1 MNKKGLTLTELL
13 LVIVIIAI
21 VTIIAIPGIMDALSE
36 SRKRG
41 GESVE
46 KLVLKNLELYN
57 SDNEADLWCLEEEG
71 FVDCSTINHTC
82 IKVSI
87 EELFQMNP
95 DIDMGECLFR
105 DEESLYVK
113 RLEDGNYKYYADLI
127 CSKQLKDGTDGF
139 AKNKI
144 ADNANSLNVEIYYQ
158 TPDFSSQLSDCTYP
172 N

>member
-95 DIDMGECLFR
+95 DIDMGECLFKNLGSTSNLFI
-105 DEESLYVK
+105 EK
-113 RLEDGNYKYYADLI
+113 LENGNYKFYTEI
-127 CSKQLKDGTDGF
+127 VCGKELKDENKD
-139 AKNKI
+139 KI
-144 ADNANSLNVEIYYQ
+144 ADSLDTDIYYQ
-158 TPDFSSQLSDCTYP
+158 TPNLSLNKNSCI
-172 N
+172 